1 MLGERRVCKLV
12 ERTGG
17 GIAFELAVPFGRIE
31 RREPLPKARPLF
43 GSQRLDLAFQFL
55 NLGHSWEYSGASFVR
70 LTMTSLQTRMRLQVI
85 RMTLNRLLKKAAFR
99 ELYSRDHL
107 SIMARPSQRVP
118 D

>member
-85 RMTLNRLLKKAAFR
+85 RMTLNRLLKNGRKDVKLAPAR
-99 ELYSRDHL
+99 RD
-107 SIMARPSQRVP
+107 P
-118 D
+118 